1 MAAGRCRRRGGRGTD
16 RACVGPTCLTG
27 VIRLER
33 RIVMKKE
40 QAISAALHAAGRAP
54 AICTTGYTCR
64 IAQANFPRPENFY
77 MVGSMG
83 LAGAVG
89 CSAGHR
95 SVGGCVT
102 FEIGDLG
109 VQVVPAAGKAAQ
121 GGLGCPGAGRPDPP
135 WAAGGSMA

>member
-1 MAAGRCRRRGGRGTD
+1 
-16 RACVGPTCLTG
+16 
-27 VIRLER
+27 
-33 RIVMKKE
+33 MKKE

-121 GGLGCPGAGRPDPP
+121 CVLGCPGPDRPDPR
-135 WAAGGSMA
+135 WAADASMPTPAARRPRRCGQVLQQGPHHDHPACPTTA